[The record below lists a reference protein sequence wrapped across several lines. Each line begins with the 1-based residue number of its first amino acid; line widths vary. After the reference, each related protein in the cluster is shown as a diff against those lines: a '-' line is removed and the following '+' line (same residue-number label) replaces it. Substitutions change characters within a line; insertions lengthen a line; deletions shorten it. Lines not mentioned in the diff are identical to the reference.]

1 LSVAGHPQLRANFGH
16 SIPHASYD
24 LEESVIRSFRGK
36 QGPMRDAL
44 LLNPF
49 SSVPEAAPRRKAQA
63 AATRVTPICS
73 SCQSDD
79 IVSNALV
86 QWSNEM
92 QEWQIADTFGQPAY
106 CNGCRNACTITW
118 LPVD

>member
-1 LSVAGHPQLRANFGH
+1 ML
-16 SIPHASYD
+16 D
-24 LEESVIRSFRGK
+24 T
-36 QGPMRDAL
+36 L

-49 SSVPEAAPRRKAQA
+49 SSVPEAAPRRKAH

-79 IVSNALV
+79 IVSHAVV
-86 QWSNEM
+86 QWSNEA

-106 CNGCRNACTITW
+106 CNSCRNSCTITW
-118 LPVD
+118 LPVE